1 LFTKSIGLF
10 NRQRITIIYFFCYLI
25 HSRTNKSQDVPFRT
39 FQQDITLTPS
49 VEKLNKNN
57 PVPKDLTSS
66 LIDSNINQISW
77 LNQMKPTT
85 SSLSQSKSLGFEN
98 KSMSLQG
105 RLSGFENNSVNPQT
119 KPMSLH
125 NSANNWNDLWIKQ
138 EETQPQV
145 KQLSLS
151 DINDLLS

>member
-1 LFTKSIGLF
+1 MA
-10 NRQRITIIYFFCYLI
+10 IIYFLFYLI
-25 HSRTNKSQDVPFRT
+25 HSRTKKSQDVPFHK
-39 FQQDITLTPS
+39 FQQDLPLTPS
-49 VEKLNKNN
+49 VEKINKNN

-85 SSLSQSKSLGFEN
+85 SSLSQSKSMGFEN
-98 KSMSLQG
+98 KSMNLQG

-125 NSANNWNDLWIKQ
+125 NSANNWNDLWITQ
-138 EETQPQV
+138 EETQSQV

>member
-1 LFTKSIGLF
+1 MCNELI
-10 NRQRITIIYFFCYLI
+10 IIYFLYCLI
-25 HSRTNKSQDVPFRT
+25 HCRTKKSQDVSFRT
-39 FQQDITLTPS
+39 LQQNSTLTPS
-49 VEKLNKNN
+49 VEKSNKSN

-77 LNQMKPTT
+77 SNQMKPTT
-85 SSLSQSKSLGFEN
+85 SSLSQSKSMGFEN
-98 KSMSLQG
+98 KPMSLQG
-105 RLSGFENNSVNPQT
+105 RLSGLENNSVNLQT

-125 NSANNWNDLWIKQ
+125 NSANNWNDLWMKQ
-138 EETQPQV
+138 EETQSQV

>member
-1 LFTKSIGLF
+1 M
-10 NRQRITIIYFFCYLI
+10 CYLI
-25 HSRTNKSQDVPFRT
+25 NFRTKQSQDLPFRT
-39 FQQDITLTPS
+39 FQQDFTLTPS
-49 VEKLNKNN
+49 VEKSNKNN

-77 LNQMKPTT
+77 SNQIKPTS
-85 SSLSQSKSLGFEN
+85 SSLSQSKSMGFEN
-98 KSMSLQG
+98 KSMNLQS
-105 RLSGFENNSVNPQT
+105 RLSGFENNSVNPQM

-138 EETQPQV
+138 EETQSQV

>member
-1 LFTKSIGLF
+1 L
-10 NRQRITIIYFFCYLI
+10 CYLI
-25 HSRTNKSQDVPFRT
+25 NFRTNKSQDVPFHT

-49 VEKLNKNN
+49 VEKVNKNN
-57 PVPKDLTSS
+57 PIPKDLTSS

-77 LNQMKPTT
+77 LNQTKPTT
-85 SSLSQSKSLGFEN
+85 SLLSQSKSMGFEN
-98 KSMSLQG
+98 KSTSLQD
-105 RLSGFENNSVNPQT
+105 RLSGFEKNSVTSQT

-138 EETQPQV
+138 EETQTQI

>member
-1 LFTKSIGLF
+1 MFCLFYFRTK
-10 NRQRITIIYFFCYLI
+10 
-25 HSRTNKSQDVPFRT
+25 KSQDVS
-39 FQQDITLTPS
+39 FQMLQQNVTLTPQ
-49 VEKLNKNN
+49 VEKTNKTN

-77 LNQMKPTT
+77 SNKMKPTT
-85 SSLSQSKSLGFEN
+85 SSLSQSKSMGFEN
-98 KSMSLQG
+98 KPASLQG
-105 RLSGFENNSVNPQT
+105 RLLGFENNSITSPT
-119 KPMSLH
+119 KPMSLQ

-138 EETQPQV
+138 EETQQV

>member
-1 LFTKSIGLF
+1 M
-10 NRQRITIIYFFCYLI
+10 YHLI
-25 HSRTNKSQDVPFRT
+25 HSRTNKSPDVPFRT
-39 FQQDITLTPS
+39 FQQDVTLTPS
-49 VEKLNKNN
+49 VEKLNKSN

-85 SSLSQSKSLGFEN
+85 GTLSQSKSLGFEN

-138 EETQPQV
+138 EETHPQV

>member
-1 LFTKSIGLF
+1 LCF
-10 NRQRITIIYFFCYLI
+10 LI
-25 HSRTNKSQDVPFRT
+25 HFRTNKSQDVPFHT

-49 VEKLNKNN
+49 IEKVNKNN
-57 PVPKDLTSS
+57 PVVVPKDLTSS

-85 SSLSQSKSLGFEN
+85 SSLSQSKSMGFEN
-98 KSMSLQG
+98 KSTSLQG
-105 RLSGFENNSVNPQT
+105 RLSGFENNSVTSQT
-119 KPMSLH
+119 KPMTLH

-138 EETQPQV
+138 EETQTQI

>member
-1 LFTKSIGLF
+1 M
-10 NRQRITIIYFFCYLI
+10 
-25 HSRTNKSQDVPFRT
+25 
-39 FQQDITLTPS
+39 FQQDFTLTPR
-49 VEKLNKNN
+49 VEKTNKTS

-77 LNQMKPTT
+77 SNKTKPTT
-85 SSLSQSKSLGFEN
+85 SSLSQSKSMGFEN
-98 KSMSLQG
+98 KPANLQG
-105 RLSGFENNSVNPQT
+105 RPLGFENNSVTSQT
-119 KPMSLH
+119 KPMSLQ

-138 EETQPQV
+138 EETPQV